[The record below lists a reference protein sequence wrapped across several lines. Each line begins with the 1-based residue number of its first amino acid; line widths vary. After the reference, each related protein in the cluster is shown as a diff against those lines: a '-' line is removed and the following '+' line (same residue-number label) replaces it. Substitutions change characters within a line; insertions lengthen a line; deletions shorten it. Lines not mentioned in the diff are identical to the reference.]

1 MINVL
6 TALWYSFPGLVEALH
21 IYALV
26 LVLELDLSS
35 VTGARKGPGTI
46 KCLKKHRPALPVS
59 HGLGSQKKKVQII
72 KHHRNVPA

>member
-6 TALWYSFPGLVEALH
+6 TALWFSFPGLVEALH
-21 IYALV
+21 VYALV

-46 KCLKKHRPALPVS
+46 KFFDWSSTRGFISKREALPRS
-59 HGLGSQKKKVQII
+59 RNSTSQVF
-72 KHHRNVPA
+72 